1 MIKEFFKDK
10 FEYDFL
16 SNKKWIEHLV
26 AHEDNLSPYILK
38 SMSHIINVHH
48 IWIYRVQQK
57 KQESFTWDVL
67 PIDFW
72 HKLTQE
78 NYLQTVEFLENIDLT
93 EKVNYHDEEGVE
105 MERETVDILYHIL
118 QHNTY
123 HRGQIAH
130 ELRSLNLPV
139 PVFNFISYTS

>member
-16 SNKKWIEHLV
+16 SNKKWIEHL
-26 AHEDNLSPYILK
+26 AEHEDNLSPYILK

-48 IWIYRVQQK
+48 IWIYRIQQK

-67 PIDFW
+67 PVDFW
-72 HKLTQE
+72 LKLAQE
-78 NYLQTVEFLENIDLT
+78 NYRQTLEFIENIDFK
-93 EKVNYHDEEGVE
+93 EKINYHDEEGVE

-123 HRGQIAH
+123 HRGQIAL
-130 ELRSLNLPV
+130 ELRNLNLPV
-139 PVFNFISYTS
+139 PVFNFITYTS

>member
-1 MIKEFFKDK
+1 MIKDFFKDK

-16 SNKKWIEHLV
+16 SNKKWIEHL
-26 AHEDNLSPYILK
+26 AEHEEKLSPYILK

-48 IWIYRVQQK
+48 IWIYRIQQK
-57 KQESFTWDVL
+57 KQESFTWDLL

-72 HKLTQE
+72 LKLAQE
-78 NYLQTVEFLENIDLT
+78 NYLQTIEFLENIDFE
-93 EKVNYHDEEGVE
+93 EKINYHDEEGVE
-105 MERETVDILYHIL
+105 MERETIDILYHIL

-130 ELRSLNLPV
+130 ELKSLNLPV
-139 PVFNFISYTS
+139 PIFNFISYTS